1 MSIAG
6 GLPRAVARARLHG
19 CESLQV
25 FTRSTGQWRARPIPD
40 DEASAFRTDRTQAGI
55 GPALAHAHYLI
66 NLASSEPTLRGRS
79 LTSLGEEL
87 DRAELLGLAGVVLH
101 PGAGPEID
109 GLRRIA
115 DALLDVLASRPAHR
129 TMVLLEQTAGQGASL
144 GWRFDQISRIL
155 ELTGQSP
162 RIGVCLDTC
171 HLFAAGYDISTEAGY
186 RLTFE
191 EFDRMVGLHRLRVF
205 HLNDSKRPLG
215 SRVDRHEHIGRGL
228 IGMGAFRRL
237 LNDPRF
243 AGLPMLIETEKDR
256 SREGTQIVLDRFDKM
271 NLRTL
276 RGLLDSRDVTQTRD
290 VARTLQGP
298 PV

>member
-40 DEASAFRTDRTQAGI
+40 DEARAFRADRTQSGI

-66 NLASSEPTLRGRS
+66 NVASSEPTLRGRS

-109 GLRRIA
+109 GLQRIA
-115 DALLDVLASRPAHR
+115 DALLEVLACRSAHR
-129 TMVLLEQTAGQGASL
+129 TMVVLEQTAGQGASL
-144 GWRFDQISRIL
+144 GWRFDQIARIL

-191 EFDRMVGLHRLRVF
+191 EFDCMVGLHRLRVF

-215 SRVDRHEHIGRGL
+215 SRVDRHEHIGKGF
-228 IGMGAFRRL
+228 IGMEAFRRL

-256 SREGTQIVLDRFDKM
+256 SREGAQIILDRFDEM

-276 RGLLDSRDVTQTRD
+276 RGLLEHRDA
-290 VARTLQGP
+290 ARTLQGP
-298 PV
+298 LV

>member
-40 DEASAFRTDRTQAGI
+40 DEATAFRADRAQSGI

-66 NLASSEPTLRGRS
+66 NVASGEPLLRGRS
-79 LTSLGEEL
+79 LASLAEEL
-87 DRAELLGLAGVVLH
+87 DRAELLGLLGVVLH

-109 GLRRIA
+109 GLQRIA
-115 DALLDVLASRPAHR
+115 DALLEVLASRPAHR
-129 TMVLLEQTAGQGASL
+129 TMVLLEQTAGQGSSL
-144 GWRFDQISRIL
+144 GWRFDQIAKIL
-155 ELTGQSP
+155 ELTGQTP

-171 HLFAAGYDISTEAGY
+171 HLFAAGYDISTEGGY
-186 RLTFE
+186 HRTFE
-191 EFDRMVGLHRLRVF
+191 DFDRIVGLNRLHVF

-215 SRVDRHEHIGRGL
+215 SRVDRHEHIGHGY
-228 IGMGAFRRL
+228 IGIEAFRRL

-243 AGLPMLIETEKDR
+243 AGMPMLIETEKSR
-256 SREGTQIVLDRFDKM
+256 RREGAQIALDPLDEM

-276 RGLLDSRDVTQTRD
+276 RGMLKD
-290 VARTLQGP
+290 
-298 PV
+298 